1 MTKRNAKKYIVKKVF
16 AGQLFGIISLP
27 VLSLLLAMI
36 VNSGIISIDEIS
48 IPLIIINIMAA
59 TAAGAI
65 TVAGEKDGRLT
76 AAVISAVV
84 FGLLVA
90 ITAFVVTDKLPDT
103 AFLLR
108 NLLCCVAG
116 GILSAILDLGKSNKK
131 LRKYNTKKI

>member
-1 MTKRNAKKYIVKKVF
+1 MTKRNGKSLSVKRVI
-16 AGQLFGIISLP
+16 AGQLIGIISL
-27 VLSLLLAMI
+27 LLLLLILAVI
-36 VNSGIISIDEIS
+36 VNSGKISISEIS

-108 NLLCCVAG
+108 NLLCCMAG